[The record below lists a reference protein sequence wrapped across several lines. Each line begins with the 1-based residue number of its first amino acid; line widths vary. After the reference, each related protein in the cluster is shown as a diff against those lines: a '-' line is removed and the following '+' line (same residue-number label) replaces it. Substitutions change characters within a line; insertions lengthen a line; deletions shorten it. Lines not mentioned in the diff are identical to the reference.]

1 MGSGHSS
8 KIPVGEHGVTGL
20 VVFLNRWRV
29 TVGLVVLGGCFVE
42 GLIRRE
48 APLDPTHPTPLVIGS
63 LVLIVVGAA
72 VRIWALG
79 TIQKNRVLAMTG
91 VYSLCRH
98 PLYVGSSLL
107 YLGFALLMN
116 DPEYLYLGVPYIVVF
131 FGAAAF
137 SEEHYL
143 RTKFGEEFDA
153 YRHMVPGFVPL
164 GRWQKGE
171 YSFARAMSKGGLQLI
186 VVVVLL
192 LAGILIL
199 ARLFTSTVPS

>member
-8 KIPVGEHGVTGL
+8 KIPVGEHGVTRFVL
-20 VVFLNRWRV
+20 FLNRWRI
-29 TVGLVVLGGCFVE
+29 TVGLVVLGGCVVE
-42 GLIRRE
+42 GLISRE
-48 APLDPTHPTPLVIGS
+48 SPLDLLHPTPLAIGS
-63 LVLIVVGAA
+63 LVLILLGAA
-72 VRIWALG
+72 IRIWALG

-98 PLYVGSSLL
+98 PLYVGSTLL

-116 DPEYLYLGVPYIVVF
+116 DAEFLYLGLPYIVLF

-143 RTKFGEEFDA
+143 KAKFGEEFET

-171 YSFARAMSKGGLQLI
+171 FSLSRAMSKGGLQLI
-186 VVVVLL
+186 VVVLVL
-192 LAGILIL
+192 LAGIAFM
-199 ARLFTSTVPS
+199 ARAFA